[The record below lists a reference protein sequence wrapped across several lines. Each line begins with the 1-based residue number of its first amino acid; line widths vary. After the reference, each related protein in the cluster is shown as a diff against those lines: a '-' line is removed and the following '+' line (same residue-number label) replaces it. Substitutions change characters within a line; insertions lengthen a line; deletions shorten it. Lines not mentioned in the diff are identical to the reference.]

1 MSLNVYLEAAFR
13 DKRATFSPAQ
23 CVDPEEM
30 DGYSPE
36 RLLVVTTGS
45 QAEPRAMLSRAAYN
59 GARNLKLT
67 SSDLLLYSAKMIPG
81 NEKRITKMLNA
92 IAQCGPEIAMARSE
106 NLHCSGHACREEL
119 LEVLRLVRPQHFL
132 PVHGEYVFLKEH
144 EALGREAGVKHTA
157 VIRNGQMLG
166 VSPLRSGRQFGR
178 LGTFQLLGEARLQSM
193 YNDGNNG
200 SGTMDDLALE
210 DRRRLAFE
218 GLVVATLKL
227 HRSRA
232 DVEAAIAAGY
242 QAPPRVSE
250 AQMLAEERELNK
262 LYEREPW
269 RLDRDER
276 RGAKEGLAASGQN
289 GGPPLQGSAQVT
301 VRAMYT
307 GPDGS
312 VTDELEKIALEAI
325 QSCSAAAEAW
335 EVERLVRKLLMQGVR
350 RITQRRPEVIVNA
363 VDALTPE
370 QLAEMHQGAP
380 KAPARRRRTSRSAA
394 GAAAAQGG
402 AGGSREP

>member
-30 DGYSPE
+30 DGYAPE

-67 SSDLLLYSAKMIPG
+67 SGDLLLYSAKMIPG

-92 IAQCGPEIAMARSE
+92 IAQCGPEIAMSRSE

-166 VSPLRSGRQFGR
+166 VSPLRNGRQVGR
-178 LGTFQLLGEARLQSM
+178 LGHFQLLGEARLQNM
-193 YNDGNNG
+193 YNDGSNG
-200 SGTMDDLALE
+200 SGTGDDLALE

-227 HRSRA
+227 HRSRP

-242 QAPPRVSE
+242 QAQPRVSE
-250 AQMLAEERELNK
+250 AQVLAEEREMNK

-276 RGAKEGLAASGQN
+276 RGAKEGMNANGR
-289 GGPPLQGSAQVT
+289 GGPMLQGSAQVT

-307 GPDGS
+307 GPEGTVS
-312 VTDELEKIALEAI
+312 DELEKVALEGI

-335 EVERLVRKLLMQGVR
+335 EVERLVRKLLMQTVR

-363 VDALTPE
+363 VDALTPD
-370 QLAEMHQGAP
+370 QLEDMHQGAP
-380 KAPARRRRTSRSAA
+380 KAAPRKRRTTTTARAVA
-394 GAAAAQGG
+394 P
-402 AGGSREP
+402 REL